1 MNIPLETRLKLELNR
16 AANKT
21 AVLEHSLEQLF
32 WECTLR
38 CNLNCQHCGSD
49 CRSTAGIKD
58 MPLQDFLK
66 VLDSRPDNYNP
77 DQTVVVTTG
86 GEPLVRKDI
95 VECGRQIRARGFR
108 WGMVTNGMLLDRAML
123 INLLE
128 AGLDSLAMSF
138 DGFEE
143 DHNWMRGSDLS
154 YSRALNAI
162 ELLVQTKTLTWDLI
176 TCVNQRTFRYLPEL
190 RDFLISKGVKHWRIF
205 TIVPMGRACDNK
217 ELLLSTDQ
225 FRELMQ
231 FIAQTRKEGKISL
244 NFSCEGFLG
253 MYEGQ
258 VRDSIYRCYAGVN
271 VASVLNDGSISG
283 CLSIRSNYH
292 QGNIY
297 KDNFWDVWEN
307 GFREYRDRKAMK
319 RDACKECDAWRYCQ
333 GGGMHLR
340 RDDGSMISCNYL
352 KIKGIDI

>member
-1 MNIPLETRLKLELNR
+1 MKLPLSTRLKLELNR
-16 AANKT
+16 ATNKT
-21 AVLEHSLEQLF
+21 AVLEHRLNQLF

-38 CNLNCQHCGSD
+38 CNLSCLHCGSD
-49 CRSTAGIKD
+49 CRSTAGTED
-58 MPLQDFLK
+58 MPLADFLK
-66 VLDSRPDNYNP
+66 VLDARPNDVDP
-77 DQTVVVTTG
+77 DQVVVVTTG

-95 VECGRQIRARGFR
+95 VECGRQIKARGYR
-108 WGMVTNGMLLDRAML
+108 WGMVTNGMLLNREML
-123 INLLE
+123 IDLLD

-143 DHNWMRGSDLS
+143 DHNWMRGSNLS
-154 YSRALNAI
+154 YGRALNAI
-162 ELLVQTKTLTWDLI
+162 DLLVKTETLTWDLI

-190 RDFLISKGVKHWRIF
+190 RDFLISKGVKRWRIF
-205 TIVPMGRACDNK
+205 TIVPMGRACDNR
-217 ELLLSTDQ
+217 ELLLSDEQ
-225 FRELMQ
+225 FRELMG
-231 FIAQTRKEGKISL
+231 FIVQTRQDGAINL

-253 MYEGQ
+253 EWEGQ
-258 VRDSIYRCYAGVN
+258 VRDSIYNCYAGVN

-297 KDNFWDVWEN
+297 KDDFWQVWEN
-307 GFREYRDRKAMK
+307 GFHEFRDRKAMK
-319 RDACKECDAWRYCQ
+319 RDACQECDAWRYCQ

-352 KIKGIDI
+352 KLKK